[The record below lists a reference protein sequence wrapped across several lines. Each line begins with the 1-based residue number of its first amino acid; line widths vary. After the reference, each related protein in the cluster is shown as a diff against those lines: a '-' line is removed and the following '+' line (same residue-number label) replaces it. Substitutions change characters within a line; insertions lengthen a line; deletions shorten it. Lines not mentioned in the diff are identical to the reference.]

1 MSYDISNNLRLFAD
15 DTSIYVIVDNDTHA
29 VTNSLVSDLDKI
41 CKWSDIWAVDFNP
54 SKTKNLDF
62 SRKNISHPPVQFGVH
77 GPFIQKVDSHIHLGV
92 NLQYDGGWKQHIN
105 SIHEKACIRLNLL
118 KLVKYKLCRCSLKK
132 IYFSFIRPVLE
143 YADIVW
149 DNCYDREVKLLEDI
163 QVTAARIISGLR
175 SNSSRSALYDEL
187 GIDLLSDRRKVHKL
201 TLFYKMAHGLA
212 PKYLQDLLMPC
223 TPQNNYSLRH
233 QDDFKFVIPQIK
245 TTAFMNSFLP
255 SSIKL
260 WNELPLHIRILPT
273 ESSFKTAIKNIFF
286 RKPNKLYD
294 FGNRK
299 ANIIHCQIR
308 NNASNLN
315 ADLFNHFLCENSIC
329 DMCGYVSENA
339 YHYFFVCPHYDAQ
352 RQVFIQL
359 ISNLHLDIPISLD
372 LLLYGDSSL
381 PYKENVAIFKIVHDY
396 ILATKRFKF

>member
-15 DTSIYVIVDNDTHA
+15 DTSIYVIVDNDTQA

-118 KLVKYKLCRCSLKK
+118 KLVKYKLCRCFLKK

-187 GIDLLSDRRKVHKL
+187 GIDLLSD
-201 TLFYKMAHGLA
+201 
-212 PKYLQDLLMPC
+212 
-223 TPQNNYSLRH
+223 
-233 QDDFKFVIPQIK
+233 
-245 TTAFMNSFLP
+245 
-255 SSIKL
+255 
-260 WNELPLHIRILPT
+260 
-273 ESSFKTAIKNIFF
+273 
-286 RKPNKLYD
+286 
-294 FGNRK
+294 
-299 ANIIHCQIR
+299 
-308 NNASNLN
+308 
-315 ADLFNHFLCENSIC
+315 
-329 DMCGYVSENA
+329 
-339 YHYFFVCPHYDAQ
+339 
-352 RQVFIQL
+352 
-359 ISNLHLDIPISLD
+359 
-372 LLLYGDSSL
+372 
-381 PYKENVAIFKIVHDY
+381 
-396 ILATKRFKF
+396 